1 MILIN
6 VKTVYLIPLPSAC
19 PVAGAFF
26 MYDKFIPFLLP
37 FQTVSIIMQLFLHI
51 KKVAICI
58 IIWYNIAKDAIGA
71 DIMIT
76 VDKIALVVSIVGQ
89 IVIPLFFSLCKKS
102 RRTSGNIPESNQKND
117 YSQKHTFVNNGNVS
131 NSAVGENAVLN
142 NFGTVN
148 QNCTTINNF
157 ANTPCNVKDTST
169 INETSNFVTI
179 VFLALVIS
187 VPLFSKYH
195 SAFLL
200 IMSFLFS
207 IFISIQNISFKIRRK
222 YMVFI
227 ISCYLFSYFCFVHP
241 LFIASSYSTF
251 VDSSIL
257 YILKKPTLAKVRN
270 YLGVLSQLLST
281 VMWCSY
287 FASSIVCEIKRKP
300 TPQSDRLSFNSD
312 KISDKVILISILLLS
327 SALMVPYLAIFCFD
341 ATF

>member
-1 MILIN
+1 ML
-6 VKTVYLIPLPSAC
+6 
-19 PVAGAFF
+19 
-26 MYDKFIPFLLP
+26 
-37 FQTVSIIMQLFLHI
+37 
-51 KKVAICI
+51 
-58 IIWYNIAKDAIGA
+58 
-71 DIMIT
+71 T
-76 VDKIALVVSIVGQ
+76 VDKLTIAISIVGQ
-89 IVIPLFFSLCKKS
+89 IIIPIFLKFCVKPRQTVSDA
-102 RRTSGNIPESNQKND
+102 TTSNQFNNCNKVKD
-117 YSQKHTFVNNGNVS
+117 SVVNNCNINNNIIGDNVIYNKIGS
-131 NSAVGENAVLN
+131 INHNII
-142 NFGTVN
+142 
-148 QNCTTINNF
+148 TINNPPPASHDVDNTS
-157 ANTPCNVKDTST
+157 ANDGMSIIVA
-169 INETSNFVTI
+169 IVILAI
-179 VFLALVIS
+179 VFS

-207 IFISIQNISFKIRRK
+207 IFISQQNTSFKIRRK

-227 ISCYLFSYFCFVHP
+227 TSCYLFSYFCFVHP

-300 TPQSDRLSFNSD
+300 TLQSDRLSFNSD
-312 KISDKVILISILLLS
+312 KISDKVILISILLLAS
-327 SALMVPYLAIFCFD
+327 VLMVPYLAIFCFD